1 MFRFLKRF
9 QWSGAVERL
18 ELSETIER
26 DIRYCCLLTCLLVG
40 DPKLVKTLET
50 KAQCFGPGIGSTRFP
65 SIFSM

>member
-50 KAQCFGPGIGSTRFP
+50 KA
-65 SIFSM
+65 